1 MPAFALA
8 RDTCSLRRLFMNP
21 AHRQPLGTAQHQ
33 LRPDADCTEELAQQ
47 FNSQVMHPPL
57 L

>member
-1 MPAFALA
+1 
-8 RDTCSLRRLFMNP
+8 MNP